1 MAFVNSFVE
10 NKKKNPDIPSQNDL
24 KFQIKYPVIVLYS
37 LQRKTSFKLVQ
48 VTLKFSSLQ
57 SHLQM
62 DRPHND
68 DFFFLLSSQ
77 EGCIIQRP
85 KNDENNATIK
95 NDKMADKLVL
105 QK

>member
-1 MAFVNSFVE
+1 
-10 NKKKNPDIPSQNDL
+10 
-24 KFQIKYPVIVLYS
+24 
-37 LQRKTSFKLVQ
+37 
-48 VTLKFSSLQ
+48 
-57 SHLQM
+57 M

-68 DFFFLLSSQ
+68 DFFFLLSLQ